1 MKYFHRPPRLL
12 KALFSQAMVWELPLE
27 KQKIFLTFDDGP
39 HPEITPRV
47 LDLLDQYHARATFFL
62 LGKNVASYPQLMHR
76 ILKAGHSVGNHTWS
90 HPDGWRTSQKD
101 YLGNVSQAAALIPS
115 PLFRPPYGRLKPGQ
129 LRQLRR
135 GGYQVVMWSYLT
147 GDYRS
152 DIAGQI
158 LLQRALQSIHSGSVV
173 VLHDSAQAADNC
185 LYLLEAILRHFS
197 QQSFVFEP
205 IPSRGHQKVSA
216 GTQ

>member
-12 KALFSQAMVWELPLE
+12 KALFSQAMVWDLPLE

-101 YLGNVSQAAALIPS
+101 YLGNVNQGAALIPS
-115 PLFRPPYGRLKPGQ
+115 RLFRPPYGRLKPGQ

-135 GGYQVVMWSYLT
+135 EGYQVVMWSYLT
-147 GDYRS
+147 GDYRT
-152 DIAGQI
+152 DIAGEI
-158 LLQRALQSIHSGSVV
+158 LLRRALQSIHAGSVV
-173 VLHDSAQAADNC
+173 VLHDSGQAAGNC
-185 LYLLEAILRHFS
+185 LYLLEAILAHFS
-197 QQSFVFEP
+197 QQGLVFEP
-205 IPSRGHQKVSA
+205 IPSPGHQKGSA